1 MLPDD
6 DDGATEAP
14 GTGTVEVLAGDSAWS
29 IVLVDSRTTVTPGRR
44 TSPQA
49 MLTGDPSELFLYLW
63 GRVPGDTLERHGDET
78 RIALLRSRLAAA
90 TQ

>member
-1 MLPDD
+1 
-6 DDGATEAP
+6 
-14 GTGTVEVLAGDSAWS
+14 
-29 IVLVDSRTTVTPGRR
+29 
-44 TSPQA
+44 

-63 GRVPGDTLERHGDET
+63 GRAPGDTLERRGDET